1 MWYTIF
7 FFPPVFGLVLYLFS
21 FRGLLSSAGSDHPQ
35 VVSSSLVQVR
45 RGELVGSL
53 AKLSL
58 FIQKSSQGGVPS
70 SGFLS
75 TMLFGR
81 SLKSHFHR
89 VRLFAGQRV
98 TAEYINYRLK
108 KIQVFFFFLKF
119 QNQNSG
125 TEMLGVP
132 ARRSGWSYQGVF
144 AVNSVWVQD
153 IGSASKTAEGKKKW
167 QQNQSQR
174 ALISPQ
180 FLMGILCNRND
191 ISIEDRITGF
201 FNYIK

>member
-1 MWYTIF
+1 MMWYTIF
-7 FFPPVFGLVLYLFS
+7 FFPPGFGLVLYLFS

-45 RGELVGSL
+45 RGELVGIL

-108 KIQVFFFFLKF
+108 KIQVFFFFKVSKSKQWYRNVGCSCQEVGLVL
-119 QNQNSG
+119 S
-125 TEMLGVP
+125 
-132 ARRSGWSYQGVF
+132 RS
-144 AVNSVWVQD
+144 
-153 IGSASKTAEGKKKW
+153 
-167 QQNQSQR
+167 
-174 ALISPQ
+174 
-180 FLMGILCNRND
+180 LC
-191 ISIEDRITGF
+191 S
-201 FNYIK
+201 